1 MEMHAALADY
11 DAERDR
17 MTVHASTQVPYY
29 VHLML
34 AQILDMDM
42 SRIRVIK
49 PHVGGGFGCR
59 TECLNVELIAAL
71 LARRA
76 GGCVRL

>member
-1 MEMHAALADY
+1 MPL
-11 DAERDR
+11 RDR
-17 MTVHASTQVPYY
+17 LTVHASTQVPHY

-49 PHVGGGFGCR
+49 PQVGGGFGAR
-59 TECLNVELIAAL
+59 SEALNVELIAAL
-71 LARRA
+71 LARKI
-76 GGCVRL
+76 GGCVRHGR

>member
-1 MEMHAALADY
+1 
-11 DAERDR
+11 

-42 SRIRVIK
+42 SKIRVIK

-59 TECLNVELIAAL
+59 TEALNVELIAAL
-71 LARRA
+71 LARRLRA
-76 GGCVRL
+76 ACAW